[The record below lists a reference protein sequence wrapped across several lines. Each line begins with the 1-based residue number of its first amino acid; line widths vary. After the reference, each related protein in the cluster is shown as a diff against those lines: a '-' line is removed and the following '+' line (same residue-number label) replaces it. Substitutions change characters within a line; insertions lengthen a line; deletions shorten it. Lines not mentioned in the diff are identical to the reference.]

1 MSKGELK
8 QGDTPAARSA
18 IRRAESVA
26 RCIGLMLL
34 LAAGAWTQPAA
45 ADASGVIIGAGGPI
59 SSVVFDPQ
67 FPTALYAISRSCGG
81 VKSTDGG
88 DTWVVSDISL
98 PDTVTAFA
106 FDPITPSTR
115 YAGTPN
121 GVYKSTGAATRG
133 WEAVNT
139 GLRNTA
145 VNALAIDPTV
155 PTTLY
160 AGTDGGFA
168 GISKSTDGANN
179 WRTVNSGIPY
189 QQYEGIGA
197 LAIDPFAPTTLYAG
211 GAACDG
217 RRCIGLMLKSTNAAV
232 SWQTV
237 NTGLPNTTDAAC
249 EYCIG
254 TILALV
260 MDPTTPTTLYAG
272 TVTGI
277 YETMN
282 GGGSWQLVNTNLSGE
297 TYATVLAIDPSA
309 PTTLYAGTARSRR
322 CCTCG
327 STRPCSS
334 SSSAARAC
342 PTSACCAS
350 ETRRN
355 KRALHDSGDA
365 DDLLP
370 ARPHVPSCC
379 PVAGPPMANPSYQ
392 SHRSP
397 DWSCCC
403 SHPAPC
409 YPSRRWSP

>member
-272 TVTGI
+272 T
-277 YETMN
+277 
-282 GGGSWQLVNTNLSGE
+282 
-297 TYATVLAIDPSA
+297 
-309 PTTLYAGTARSRR
+309 ARSRR

-409 YPSRRWSP
+409 CPSRRWSP